1 MVVQYGVELDGDR
14 HRMMVRERELE
25 YASTEIHCPH
35 DAVELLQT
43 VFHAGSQAEEHMYLI
58 SLDARKKVLG
68 VFDVCHGQAASC
80 MVSPRE
86 IFLRVLI
93 SGGSSAI
100 AAHNHPSGHV
110 TPSTEDS
117 ELTKRLREAGLLLGI
132 QLDDSLILSSDGTY
146 YSFMEAGQ
154 MV

>member
-14 HRMMVRERELE
+14 HPMMIREKEVE
-25 YASTEIHCPH
+25 YASTEIHCPQ
-35 DAVELLQT
+35 DAVELLQI

-58 SLDARKKVLG
+58 SLDARKQVLG
-68 VFDVCHGQAASC
+68 VFDVCHGQIASC

-100 AAHNHPSGHV
+100 AAHNHPSGNV
-110 TPSTEDS
+110 SLSTEDS
-117 ELTKRLREAGLLLGI
+117 ELTKQLKEAGLLLGI
-132 QLDDSLILSSDGTY
+132 QLDDSLVLSADGTY
-146 YSFMEAGQ
+146 FSFMEAGQ
-154 MV
+154 MS